1 VDRRESII
9 LTGNLGDDDVHH
21 QFRTQLDKIWE
32 SGSENLEIDMSGVSN
47 VDFDSL
53 TELLRDCNRFMQA
66 GTNAELINI
75 PDHIV
80 KILDFFRVP
89 VNRQS

>member
-9 LTGNLGDDDVHH
+9 LTGNLGDEGVHR
-21 QFRTQLDKIWE
+21 QLLTQLDDIWE

-47 VDFDSL
+47 VDFNSL
-53 TELLRDCNRFMQA
+53 TELLRDCNRFLQA
-66 GTNAELINI
+66 GTNAELVNI
-75 PDHIV
+75 PVHIV

-89 VNRQS
+89 VNRRS